1 MALYLKGKTLFEN
14 SKKVKLYNRVG
25 KAENAFW
32 YDLRTE
38 DWKFVKITEEGWEIR
53 EEDKILFDRYNHQ
66 KEQCLPR
73 KNGDIQKI
81 LKYINIKNQK
91 TLFLCWFVS
100 CFVPDIVHSAIIV
113 FGEKGAAKTT
123 ACTFLK
129 KAIDPSIVKTL
140 SLHKDMPSKLIGLQ
154 EHWFLPFDN
163 LSKINQDTSDLFCR
177 AITGEAVQSRK
188 LYTDDESHFFLFKRC
203 LAINGINNV
212 ANSSDLL
219 DRSILLELSRV
230 DEEDRRELTEL
241 EQEFEEDLPDILGGV
256 FDVLSKAMR
265 IYPDVHL
272 RKLPRMAD
280 FCRWGYAIGEALG
293 GQGEKFL
300 SEYNANREK
309 SNYELISS
317 DSVATLMID
326 FMENKREWKGLVSE
340 LWNYLRTAADE
351 TGLGTR
357 AVPPAA
363 NALSRKL
370 NELHSNLKNVGI
382 NFTIKSTAKGSLIT
396 IENEKISQLPPYI
409 QEDKEDQDE
418 EVEF

>member
-1 MALYLKGKTLFEN
+1 MICHIILY
-14 SKKVKLYNRVG
+14 
-25 KAENAFW
+25 
-32 YDLRTE
+32 
-38 DWKFVKITEEGWEIR
+38 
-53 EEDKILFDRYNHQ
+53 
-66 KEQCLPR
+66 
-73 KNGDIQKI
+73 
-81 LKYINIKNQK
+81 
-91 TLFLCWFVS
+91 
-100 CFVPDIVHSAIIV
+100 
-113 FGEKGAAKTT
+113 
-123 ACTFLK
+123 
-129 KAIDPSIVKTL
+129 
-140 SLHKDMPSKLIGLQ
+140 
-154 EHWFLPFDN
+154 
-163 LSKINQDTSDLFCR
+163 
-177 AITGEAVQSRK
+177 
-188 LYTDDESHFFLFKRC
+188 
-203 LAINGINNV
+203 NV

-340 LWNYLRTAADE
+340 LWNHLRTAADE
-351 TGLGTR
+351 TGLGLR

-382 NFTIKSTAKGSLIT
+382 EFTIKSTAKGSLIT
-396 IENEKISQLPPYI
+396 LENEKISQLPPYI